1 MPSVAVPSNVLSP
14 TTGTRRTV
22 EASGQR
28 SALVGYSRSTSN
40 RHPIPP
46 TQHSF
51 EYESVGVQPPFVGGS
66 SQTDIQQQ
74 NAVDQPL
81 LQKVAPI
88 EGPTRGGLNIVLVGM
103 NFPPRPTV
111 LYARFGSA
119 VAATVC
125 QSVLLQPPCSNT
137 TL

>member
-1 MPSVAVPSNVLSP
+1 MPSVAGPSNLLSP
-14 TTGTRRTV
+14 ATGTRRTV
-22 EASGQR
+22 EGPGQR
-28 SALVGYSRSTSN
+28 PALVDHSRSSSH
-40 RHPIPP
+40 RQQLPP
-46 TQHSF
+46 TQHPLQ
-51 EYESVGVQPPFVGGS
+51 YESGGVQPPLIGGS
-66 SQTDIQQQ
+66 SQADIQQQ
-74 NAVDQPL
+74 NAIDQPL

-111 LYARFGSA
+111 VYARFGTA
-119 VAATVC
+119 ITVTVC